1 MKGDYGEGTKKPLM
15 AMDPLSLF
23 YISVLNSPKIVLLC
37 LSVLLTLDLLNLGFL
52 CLTAPC
58 LAAVSLR
65 GVLPIPG
72 QPAVP
77 EGPGE
82 RASLHLQHSGD
93 WIPVWV
99 SSETSEQH

>member
-1 MKGDYGEGTKKPLM
+1 
-15 AMDPLSLF
+15 MDPLSLF
-23 YISVLNSPKIVLLC
+23 YIPVLNSPKVLLLC
-37 LSVLLTLDLLNLGFL
+37 FSVYLTLDLLNLL
-52 CLTAPC
+52 LVCLTAPC
-58 LAAVSLR
+58 LAPVSLR
-65 GVLPIPG
+65 GVFPIAG

-99 SSETSEQH
+99 SSKPCKQRVTVSGHRV